1 MITQA
6 EHIQEREPIAA
17 EQPWSP
23 RTVAITAGKGG
34 VGTTQIAANLAV
46 ALAALRRRVLLVD
59 GNANAGSAEMALGIS
74 PEFDLDSV
82 ISGEKNVEEIICKG
96 PAGIGFVRAF
106 RNREGQRGR
115 SGSAAAAA
123 GSASLPPWQRERL
136 ARQFAAS
143 AAEYDFVVLDVPAS
157 ALESRLLPLEPAETI
172 IVTTPEPA
180 ALADAYATVKT
191 VVRRE
196 PAAHVKVLVNMAAG
210 LAEAEAAYRAI
221 ASVARR
227 FLGVAPGY
235 AGYVPVDP
243 AVLKACRRRGAFVR
257 EYGGEPA
264 AAALRALAS
273 ALCRAET
280 PRRGV

>member
-34 VGTTQIAANLAV
+34 VGKTQIAANLAV

-82 ISGEKNVEEIICKG
+82 ITGEKNVEEIICKG

-143 AAEYDFVVLDVPAS
+143 AAEYDFVVLDVPAA

-196 PAAHVKVLVNMAAG
+196 PAAQVKVLVNMAAG
-210 LAEAEAAYRAI
+210 LADAEAAYRAI

-243 AVLKACRRRGAFVR
+243 AVLRACRRRAAFVR

-264 AAALRALAS
+264 AAALRALAW
-273 ALCRAET
+273 ALCRAEP